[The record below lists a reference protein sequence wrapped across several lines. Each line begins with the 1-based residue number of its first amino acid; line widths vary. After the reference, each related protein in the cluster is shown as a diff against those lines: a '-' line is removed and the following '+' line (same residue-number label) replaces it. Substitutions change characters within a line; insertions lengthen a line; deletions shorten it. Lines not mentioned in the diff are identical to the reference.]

1 MAEPTHSSQV
11 LVDDGNRAFV
21 VQWLRKYKQERPGKC
36 LLLLG
41 PTGCGKSTL
50 VDLCL
55 AENLYTPIRV
65 DALHYKGRQGLE
77 RELRDAERNPL
88 RQAALVEDPQRL
100 APDGGL
106 LVLSRFA
113 KKATR
118 VPVVVIC
125 DATKKTTI
133 TPLLSACE
141 TVVFRPMPATRLS
154 QHFGVDRKLCTR
166 GDLRQICM
174 ARTVRLPQSER
185 DFHMG
190 LNEAAERALAGYS
203 VSEHNS
209 RGDDHTL
216 VNMMQTNHVHLF
228 TQGDRLQ
235 DCTAAAEDLSEAD
248 LVPTTGDAGVS
259 DEVFGI
265 LGLVRPGQRT
275 AAAPRK
281 LHPDVVW
288 TKAATGK
295 MRGKVLRDC
304 THAFNEA
311 GNGLGLE
318 ALSLVQAK
326 WLEAARE
333 ERWDTIRAWAPG
345 ASVQQLTGLMRL
357 KLGRPYPESALSKM
371 RRALVKL
378 GLPKS

>member
-21 VQWLRKYKQERPGKC
+21 VQWLRKYKQERPCKC

-50 VDLCL
+50 VELCL
-55 AENLYTPIRV
+55 AENLYTLIRV
-65 DALHYKGRQGLE
+65 DALHYRGRQGLE

-88 RQAALVEDPQRL
+88 RQAVLVEDPQRL

-106 LVLSRFA
+106 LVLSKFA
-113 KKATR
+113 KRATR

-125 DATKKTTI
+125 DATKKTNI
-133 TPLLSACE
+133 TPLISACE
-141 TVVFRPMPATRLS
+141 TVVFRAMPATRLS
-154 QHFGVDRKLCTR
+154 QHFVVDRKLCTR

-174 ARTVRLPQSER
+174 ARAVRLPQSER

-190 LNEAAERALAGYS
+190 LNEAAERALAGYK
-203 VSEHNS
+203 VSEHHS

-216 VNMMQTNHVHLF
+216 VNMVQTNHVQMF

-235 DCTAAAEDLSEAD
+235 TCVAVAEDLSEAD
-248 LVPTTGDAGVS
+248 LMPTTGDAGVS

-275 AAAPRK
+275 AAVPPK
-281 LHPDVVW
+281 LQPDVVW

-295 MRGKVLRDC
+295 MREKVLREC

-311 GNGLGLE
+311 GNGLSLEGLG
-318 ALSLVQAK
+318 LVQAR
-326 WLEAARE
+326 WLAATRD
-333 ERWDTIRAWAPG
+333 ERWEVIRAWAPG

-357 KLGRPYPESALSKM
+357 KLGRPYPEATLSKM
-371 RRALVKL
+371 RRALKKL
-378 GLPKS
+378 DA